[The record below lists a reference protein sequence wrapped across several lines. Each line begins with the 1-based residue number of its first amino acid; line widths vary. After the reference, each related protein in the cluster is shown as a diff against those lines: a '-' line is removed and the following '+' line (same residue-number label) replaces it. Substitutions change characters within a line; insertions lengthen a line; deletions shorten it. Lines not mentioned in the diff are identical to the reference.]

1 MPTCAELAKEMQ
13 ALREEVTTLKESL
26 EMFNGLYET
35 VKKKSEDLAKENKLL
50 KDENQKI
57 VKRMSD
63 IEQYSRLNNVEVKG
77 IPSTQGEDCLA
88 IVKSIGDKVGC
99 PITASDIDTVHRVPA
114 KNGTNII
121 ARSCSRD
128 KKFQFAS
135 KSRKARLTTRAV
147 GSNQT
152 DDSPVYI
159 NDHLTPERK
168 RLFAQAQELKREK
181 QWKYLWTDNC
191 TIKARQAENAR
202 VYRISCL
209 EDLRIFQ

>member
-13 ALREEVTTLKESL
+13 ALRAEVATMKESL
-26 EMFNGLYET
+26 DMFNGLYEA
-35 VKKKSEDLAKENKLL
+35 VKKKNEDLAQENKTL
-50 KDENQKI
+50 KEENQKI
-57 VKRMSD
+57 VKRMSELD
-63 IEQYSRLNNVEVKG
+63 QYSRLNNVELKG

-88 IVKSIGDKVGC
+88 IVKSIGDKIGC
-99 PITASDIDTVHRVPA
+99 PLNPSDIDTVHRVPA

-121 ARSCSRD
+121 ARFCSRD
-128 KKFQFAS
+128 KKSDFTS
-135 KSRKARLTTRAV
+135 KARKVRLTTRAV
-147 GSNQT
+147 GFTQS
-152 DDSPVYI
+152 DDSPVYV

-168 RLFAQAQELKREK
+168 RLFAQALELKREK